1 MITMK
6 FKRMKDIREDREL
19 TQQQIAS
26 VIGVERSTYSG
37 YEIGKDTIPLRKLI
51 LLSEYYKLSIDYIVG
66 ISSKNNYIPSDGNI
80 DKIVVGKNLK
90 QIRKEKNLKQK
101 DIFKLLNTTSSTYSA
116 YETGKVLIQTAF
128 IYTIANKYGYS
139 IDWIIGKTK

>member
-1 MITMK
+1 
-6 FKRMKDIREDREL
+6 MKDIREDREL